1 MGLAGRRPLA
11 VLAVALVLAV
21 GAALAATTLRLETD
35 LFSLV
40 PRENPIVSEF
50 RLTVERFGSLDLMLL
65 AVELPTASDDEDQ
78 AELEREAVFVFADLL
93 ASELRALPQ
102 IDWLEYRLEDVV
114 EAASDLVSWAPMVM
128 DDDGFERFLGQ
139 IESREGLDRAAA
151 ELAQALRSPADL
163 PRKRLR
169 LIDPL
174 DMVPSAMGR
183 LDLAQQRFDVETG
196 YLIDPKKTLLLMVM
210 GPSDAP
216 ANLPFSKQLLAD
228 LRSAGE
234 RAEQAWR
241 ESGEDLG
248 LPTPALM
255 PAGGHVIAAEDGRL
269 IGKDL
274 AYGTLLTLVAVVVLF
289 ALAFGRV
296 RALGVAFVPLLL
308 GLVITAGAAAL
319 VLGRLNAVTAA
330 FGALLLGLGIDFVI
344 VLYGRYLELRSQGK
358 DHTQTL
364 ALCAEHTVP
373 SILLGAATTAVT
385 FFAFLVSDF
394 AGLWELGVLTG
405 GGILIVAA
413 TVLWVLPALLTR
425 VEGRSERQG
434 LPIQASRFELRAFG
448 ARRLFEWSLKH
459 PRSALMMNLS
469 LSLVLGF
476 FALQIEYDSN
486 VLSMRSS
493 KNLGAVHQQRIVD
506 AFGLRFTPFMVR
518 VDGADEETVLAKG
531 SEIYSRLAPLADGQA
546 LARVDGVVHLL
557 PPFELQRERL
567 KAIHEVLDRRSA
579 DAQSVRQELEQALT
593 DQGLKVAAFSR
604 GLDQLEAALT
614 LDRPRGPSALLES
627 GLGPLGQ
634 RYFSF
639 HEDGVSTVIY
649 GYPPSH
655 RREVPPALVE
665 ELAEVGAVVTGP
677 VMISDELK
685 RVVWNDAMLAGV
697 LGTFVVFLCLVW
709 DLKGWICGFL
719 ALLPLG
725 LGLVW
730 MLGLMAW
737 IGVPMNYLNV
747 FVLTMILGIGVDYG
761 IHLFHR
767 SGESGG
773 LESAAGL
780 APAIAVAALTTL
792 CGFGSLVF
800 SHVPGLRS
808 MGWAAMLG
816 VVSVAWLTLTLLPAC
831 LQWWAERGRHEAE
844 TVVPAEAAAPVEG

>member
-11 VLAVALVLAV
+11 VLAVALVVAV
-21 GAALAATTLRLETD
+21 GAGFAATTLRLETD

-40 PRENPIVSEF
+40 PRDNPIVSEF
-50 RLTVERFGSLDLMLL
+50 RLTVQRFGSLDLMLL
-65 AVELPTASDDEDQ
+65 AVELPKPSDDGDR

-93 ASELRALPQ
+93 AAELRALPQ

-114 EAASDLVSWAPMVM
+114 QAAGDLVSWAPMVM
-128 DDDGFERFLGQ
+128 DDQGFERFLSR

-151 ELAQALRSPADL
+151 ELAQAMRSPADL

-169 LIDPL
+169 LMDPL
-174 DMVPSAMGR
+174 DMVPSALRR
-183 LDLAQQRFDVETG
+183 LDMAEQRFDVDTG

-228 LRSAGE
+228 LRAAGE

-241 ESGEDLG
+241 ESGQDLE

-269 IGKDL
+269 IGRDL
-274 AYGTLLTLVAVVVLF
+274 AFGTLLTLVSVVVLF
-289 ALAFGRV
+289 AWAFGRV
-296 RALGVAFVPLLL
+296 RALSVAFVPLLL

-344 VLYGRYLELRSQGK
+344 VLYGRYLELRSQGNN
-358 DHTQTL
+358 HTHAL
-364 ALCAEHTVP
+364 SLCAEHTVP

-405 GGILIVAA
+405 GGILIVAV
-413 TVLWVLPALLTR
+413 TVLWVLPAFLTR
-425 VEGRSERQG
+425 VEGRAERQG
-434 LPIQASRFELRAFG
+434 SKKQERFELRAFG
-448 ARRLFEWSLKH
+448 ARRLFEWSLRH
-459 PRSALMMNLS
+459 PRSALVMNLA

-476 FALQIEYDSN
+476 FAFQIKYDSN

-493 KNLGAVHQQRIVD
+493 KNFGAVNQQRIVD

-518 VDGADEETVLAKG
+518 VDGADEEAVLAKG
-531 SEIYSRLAPLADGQA
+531 SEIYSRLAPLADGHA

-567 KAIHEVLDRRSA
+567 SAIREALDRRSA
-579 DAQSVRQELEQALT
+579 DAATIRQELEQALAG
-593 DQGLKVAAFSR
+593 QGLKPAAFSR
-604 GLDQLEAALT
+604 GLDQLEAALA
-614 LDRPRGPSALLES
+614 LEQPRGPSALLES
-627 GLGPLGQ
+627 GLGPWAQ

-639 HEDGVSTVIY
+639 HEHGVSTVIY
-649 GYPPSH
+649 GYPPSS
-655 RREVPPALVE
+655 RREVPAALVQ
-665 ELAEVGAVVTGP
+665 ELADVGAVVTGP

-697 LGTFVVFLCLVW
+697 LGTIVVFLCLVW
-709 DLKGWICGFL
+709 DLKSWIRGLL

-767 SGESGG
+767 FGESGG

-831 LQWWAERGRHEAE
+831 LQWWAQRGRLKTQATAAAE
-844 TVVPAEAAAPVEG
+844 TTVPAEG